1 MISSLSY
8 RVFSVHCKAFED
20 MSNWTLILQENLNEV
35 SFWLNQI
42 VSPLQIIIGTIGN
55 VLNIIIFTR
64 RSLRSNSCSIYF
76 LASSINNL
84 FVIYTGLLTRYLSS
98 NWNIDPSESNSVL
111 CKLRIYSVYSSL
123 SVDLWLTVLAS
134 IDRFLCSSSKVSYR
148 RLSRIVIARRIVIIT
163 SIFIYLLHVHIFV
176 YFKSFENICHVF
188 QRNYRIFFNLFFFL
202 VSCILPII
210 LMTIFGLLMINNIRQ
225 SRNRINSQQSNQ
237 RLKSNDRQMILML
250 AIQILVTTVFSVPY
264 SVVNL
269 YVVIT
274 LNIFE
279 HSFSELASVIITFTM
294 NLSRILYF
302 SNPIIGFYI
311 YTLTSKKFRF
321 ELKRLLS
328 LN

>member
-1 MISSLSY
+1 
-8 RVFSVHCKAFED
+8 
-20 MSNWTLILQENLNEV
+20 
-35 SFWLNQI
+35 
-42 VSPLQIIIGTIGN
+42 
-55 VLNIIIFTR
+55 
-64 RSLRSNSCSIYF
+64 
-76 LASSINNL
+76 
-84 FVIYTGLLTRYLSS
+84 
-98 NWNIDPSESNSVL
+98 
-111 CKLRIYSVYSSL
+111 
-123 SVDLWLTVLAS
+123 
-134 IDRFLCSSSKVSYR
+134 
-148 RLSRIVIARRIVIIT
+148 
-163 SIFIYLLHVHIFV
+163 
-176 YFKSFENICHVF
+176 
-188 QRNYRIFFNLFFFL
+188 
-202 VSCILPII
+202 
-210 LMTIFGLLMINNIRQ
+210 MTIFGLLMINNIRQ

>member
-1 MISSLSY
+1 MSDALYDLYVTLNIL
-8 RVFSVHCKAFED
+8 AFD
-20 MSNWTLILQENLNEV
+20 LNKIM
-35 SFWLNQI
+35 LPIQI
-42 VSPLQIIIGTIGN
+42 VLGTIGN
-55 VLNIIIFTR
+55 LLNIIIFTR
-64 RSLRSNSCSIYF
+64 RSLRNSSCSIYF
-76 LASSINNL
+76 IASSINNL
-84 FVIYTGLLTRYLSS
+84 FVIYTGIITRYLSLFS
-98 NWNIDPSESNSVL
+98 DNDIANNSSVL
-111 CKLRIYSVYSSL
+111 CKLKYYIIYTALSL
-123 SVDLWLTVLAS
+123 VLWLTVLAS
-134 IDRFLCSSSKVSYR
+134 IDRFLCSSRKVSYR
-148 RLSRIVIARRIVIIT
+148 RLSRNTIARRTLIGT
-163 SIFIYLLHVHIFV
+163 FLLIFV
-176 YFKSFENICHVF
+176 IHIHMLIYYDVSEGYCNIF
-188 QRNYRIFFNLFFFL
+188 LTEYQTFFDMFFF
-202 VSCILPII
+202 VISCILPII